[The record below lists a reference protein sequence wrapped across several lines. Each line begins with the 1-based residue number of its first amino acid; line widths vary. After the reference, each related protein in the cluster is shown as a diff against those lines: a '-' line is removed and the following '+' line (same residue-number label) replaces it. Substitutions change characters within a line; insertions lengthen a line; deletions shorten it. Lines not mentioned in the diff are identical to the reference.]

1 MRVLQSC
8 EIVST
13 CTQLTYVLGLA
24 GGGYVESVVWWNDPL
39 LFISCQDPFPKSLA
53 FIVYMA
59 NLTIGQYEST
69 AEL

>member
-1 MRVLQSC
+1 M
-8 EIVST
+8 VST
-13 CTQLTYVLGLA
+13 CTELTYVLGLA

-39 LFISCQDPFPKSLA
+39 PYLSCQDKFQKSLA